1 MGEPAKKRGAGK
13 QLTKDDAGRE
23 EGGEAPTGS
32 RPKADK
38 GTMSARKV
46 VKVKRAAKTPGD
58 KSKPAETGEPEASP
72 VDPPTPPSSE
82 ASPRRF
88 SLPFRSFSA
97 METSTDG
104 GDAPS
109 PLRRLASW
117 ALGTK

>member
-72 VDPPTPPSSE
+72 VEPPT
-82 ASPRRF
+82 
-88 SLPFRSFSA
+88 PFRSFSA